1 MQLSLWVGIP
11 IVDSGRET
19 ESWKRLVLDLRFWG
33 WGKHHHFL
41 NYRLEGAGF
50 ASDFRTANSFER
62 SRSFLLDQFSFC
74 PAQFFPGLRN
84 FLYHIWISFHTVS
97 AHNIRVCKRVGR
109 DGGAMGANARPTPPP
124 PRNVP
129 PGKSWRWTYEKK
141 NAKDETFLL
150 IC

>member
-50 ASDFRTANSFER
+50 ASDFRAANSFER

-74 PAQFFPGLRN
+74 PAKFFPGLRN
-84 FLYHIWISFHTVS
+84 FLYHIWISFRTVS

-124 PRNVP
+124 PP
-129 PGKSWRWTYEKK
+129 PPEMFRLERAEDELTKK
-141 NAKDETFLL
+141 RTPKMKLFF
-150 IC
+150 